1 MYNSI
6 QQELG
11 VINECTKKLDKMFGD
26 EDIIDFGHMGSRGHK
41 KTLLAL
47 RRGSTEPAG
56 GRNRQLCT
64 SCIAN
69 PVVMNFA

>member
-6 QQELG
+6 QQELD

-41 KTLLAL
+41 KHCWPSAEDPRSQQVEETDRCVQA
-47 RRGSTEPAG
+47 A
-56 GRNRQLCT
+56 
-64 SCIAN
+64 
-69 PVVMNFA
+69 